1 MSYSNSG
8 TIVQFISGIRDGG
21 AESLVRDYA
30 IMLNQRDIPIVIVTI
45 EPPKLSS
52 GNYHLLKEAG
62 IKIVSVYSRFPLTRV
77 SVINKLWN
85 RLFYNKY
92 VQFRLKRLFKE
103 LQPKCI
109 HTHLEIIH
117 HLKPLSK
124 FLHNVKLLYTCHSEP
139 NRYFNNSDRKRE
151 LEAAKYLIKHNNFQC
166 IALHSKMQAEL
177 NQILGVD
184 HTVVIKNGVDFSR
197 YYDVQLDVAQ
207 KREQEGIPTDAFVVG
222 HIGRFVT
229 TKNHAY
235 LLDVFKRTLAK
246 NDKSHLLLI
255 GDGPLKETIQQQIRD
270 CNLEKHVTILSHR
283 SDIPSL
289 LKCMDVFVMPS
300 IFEGLPVTLVE
311 AQIVGLRCVV
321 SDRITNECFL
331 SDRVVPLNIDIDAE
345 VWAQTIV
352 DTSIK
357 GECSGDISA
366 FNMQNIISEL
376 EKMYYN

>member
-1 MSYSNSG
+1 MSYSNRS

-30 IMLNQRDIPIVIVTI
+30 IMLNQHDIPIVIVTI

-62 IKIVSVYSRFPLTRV
+62 IKIISVYSRFPLTRV
-77 SVINKLWN
+77 SVINRGWN
-85 RLFYNKY
+85 RFFYNKY
-92 VQFRLKRLFKE
+92 VQFRLKRIFKE

-139 NRYFNNSDRKRE
+139 NRYFNNLDRKRQ
-151 LEAAKYLIKHNNFQC
+151 LEAAQYLIKHNDFQC

-184 HTVVIKNGVDFSR
+184 NTVVIKNGVDFSR

-207 KREQEGIPTDAFVVG
+207 KREQERIPTDAFVVG
-222 HIGRFVT
+222 HIGRFVAM
-229 TKNHAY
+229 KNHIY
-235 LLDVFKRTLAK
+235 LLEVFRRILAK

-300 IFEGLPVTLVE
+300 ILEGLPVTLVE

>member
-1 MSYSNSG
+1 M
-8 TIVQFISGIRDGG
+8 
-21 AESLVRDYA
+21 
-30 IMLNQRDIPIVIVTI
+30 
-45 EPPKLSS
+45 
-52 GNYHLLKEAG
+52 
-62 IKIVSVYSRFPLTRV
+62 
-77 SVINKLWN
+77 
-85 RLFYNKY
+85 
-92 VQFRLKRLFKE
+92 
-103 LQPKCI
+103 
-109 HTHLEIIH
+109 
-117 HLKPLSK
+117 
-124 FLHNVKLLYTCHSEP
+124 
-139 NRYFNNSDRKRE
+139 
-151 LEAAKYLIKHNNFQC
+151 
-166 IALHSKMQAEL
+166 
-177 NQILGVD
+177 
-184 HTVVIKNGVDFSR
+184 
-197 YYDVQLDVAQ
+197 
-207 KREQEGIPTDAFVVG
+207 
-222 HIGRFVT
+222 
-229 TKNHAY
+229 
-235 LLDVFKRTLAK
+235 AK

-300 IFEGLPVTLVE
+300 ILEGLPVTLVE